1 MEQKEGKKGRP
12 KACKQTAVC
21 PFCGQIQICED
32 AMAEWSEEEL
42 KKYAMLNCTCSE
54 AVEHRQMYDR
64 EEMAREAILRWFD
77 GDSDFIRG
85 AMEIVRM
92 VQADEMDSATLVS
105 VGGRKLKISTSKTD
119 GYLKV
124 AVSQTLAASRTIR

>member
-1 MEQKEGKKGRP
+1 
-12 KACKQTAVC
+12 
-21 PFCGQIQICED
+21 
-32 AMAEWSEEEL
+32 
-42 KKYAMLNCTCSE
+42 
-54 AVEHRQMYDR
+54 MYDR

-119 GYLKV
+119 GCLKV

>member
-64 EEMAREAILRWFD
+64 EEMAREAVHLLFEVV
-77 GDSDFIRG
+77 
-85 AMEIVRM
+85 A
-92 VQADEMDSATLVS
+92 
-105 VGGRKLKISTSKTD
+105 GRKEHQQIIFAAELVERESTARLD
-119 GYLKV
+119 HN
-124 AVSQTLAASRTIR
+124 